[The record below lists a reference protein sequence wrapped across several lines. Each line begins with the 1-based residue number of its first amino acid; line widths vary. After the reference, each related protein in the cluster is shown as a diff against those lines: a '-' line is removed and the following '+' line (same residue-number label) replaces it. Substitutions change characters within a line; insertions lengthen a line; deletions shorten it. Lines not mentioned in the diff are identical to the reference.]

1 MKAKPIAAALILT
14 LMMSVTVDS
23 STPDATGTSSQ
34 QQSIVISGEEINWQ
48 VVSSGGEHNG
58 TSASYGLAGTVG
70 QTAGGSGSSASYGLN
85 HGFWQDFGGGSG
97 PDYVCG
103 DADASG
109 EVDIDD
115 VVYLIAYIFSGGP
128 PPDPY
133 ESGDANCAGGV
144 DIDDVV
150 YLIAYIFSG
159 GNAPCDTDGDGVPD
173 C

>member
-1 MKAKPIAAALILT
+1 LQN
-14 LMMSVTVDS
+14 VVDLGAGQDTS
-23 STPDATGTSSQ
+23 ITFPWNTTGV
-34 QQSIVISGEEINWQ
+34 SIGEYVLGAYVQPVPYEIETHDNYY
-48 VVSSGGEHNG
+48 SNG
-58 TSASYGLAGTVG
+58 TVWVAT
-70 QTAGGSGSSASYGLN
+70 
-85 HGFWQDFGGGSG
+85 
-97 PDYVCG
+97 CG

-128 PPDPY
+128 APVPY
-133 ESGDANCAGGV
+133 VSGDADCFGGV

-159 GNAPCDTDGDGVPD
+159 GNPPCDTDGDEIPD